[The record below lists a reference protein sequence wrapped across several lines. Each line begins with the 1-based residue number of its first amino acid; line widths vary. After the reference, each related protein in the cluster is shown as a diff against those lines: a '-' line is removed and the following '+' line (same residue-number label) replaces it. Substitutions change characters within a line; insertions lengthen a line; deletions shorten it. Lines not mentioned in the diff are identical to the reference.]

1 MPAGAGEG
9 EGGRIYHGSGA
20 RKSGSEEFIVG
31 ELEEGL
37 RVPLLSGREKDELG
51 FDDEG
56 EDNSS
61 SDAEPCPFLD
71 LFVLADKVCGVRK
84 TCMCGFGTHVHAE
97 FLQYRQMQP
106 KLISSFTTHA
116 DRMRRERGNH

>member
-9 EGGRIYHGSGA
+9 DGGGISHSSGA
-20 RKSGSEEFIVG
+20 RKSGSDEFMVG

-37 RVPLLSGREKDELG
+37 REPLLSGREKDEEG

-56 EDNSS
+56 EDSS

-71 LFVLADKVCGVRK
+71 LFILADPVCDMIKTRMLWLLYLVRMF
-84 TCMCGFGTHVHAE
+84 C
-97 FLQYRQMQP
+97 
-106 KLISSFTTHA
+106 A
-116 DRMRRERGNH
+116 DFFR